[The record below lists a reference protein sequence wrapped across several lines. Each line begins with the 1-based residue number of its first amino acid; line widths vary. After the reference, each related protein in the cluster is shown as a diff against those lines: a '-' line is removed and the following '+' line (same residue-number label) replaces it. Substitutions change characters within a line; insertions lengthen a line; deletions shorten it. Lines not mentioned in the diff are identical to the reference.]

1 MMDLFRMEADTQT
14 AILSEALLE
23 LEQDPSRLDRVE
35 ELMRAAH
42 SLKGAARIVNLDPV
56 VELTH
61 KMEDRFVEVQE
72 GRLSLNGGDVDLFL
86 ECLDFLKEI
95 STWSD
100 SEATDKTTEAQSI
113 VNDLAKRLDLVG
125 KGEIAKTATASPSS
139 TEPDLASANE
149 TETPPNLAE
158 DQSLEAAPSDPPQP
172 KTPTK
177 SSETP
182 TSNQD
187 GFVRVTAKNLNRLM
201 ELAAESLVES
211 RQLSE
216 SAANLGA
223 LRSIH
228 HSLDGAL
235 TQLKSALSSMG
246 VDESTDFALSEV
258 RQHASIASQRISEH
272 IDRFEAYLRRNGRL
286 ADNLYQES
294 LSSRMRPFGEGLGAY
309 PRMIRD
315 ISKSL
320 GKKARLEIKG
330 KETKVD
336 RDVLEKLD
344 APLSHILRNAL
355 DHGLEKP
362 EERLSQ
368 GKPEIGSVTIEAR
381 HHAGSLRIT
390 IRDDGRGVG
399 IDRLRQ
405 KVISKKLTSQEVA
418 EGLTKD
424 ELLGFLFLPAFS
436 TTDQVTEISGRGVGL
451 DVVQS
456 LMQDLGGIVRI
467 ETEAGA
473 GTSFHLQLPITR
485 SVIRAL
491 LMEISGE
498 LYATP
503 ISRVERVCIIPESET
518 HSIENRKY
526 MTLDEQEVGLISAEQ
541 ILNIVSTRKSAENLS
556 VIVLDHK
563 SKLYG
568 LVVDRFCGEREL
580 VVRPLDSRLGKVPNI
595 NAAAVHEDG
604 TPILILDIDDLVHS
618 IDNRLSGDQWQSA
631 IAMTPTDANSSSK
644 RKSVLVVDDSI
655 SVRQLQKQIL
665 ESNGY
670 QVHLAVDGVE
680 GWNATRLGTYD
691 LIVSD
696 VDMPRMT
703 GLELVE
709 HIRNEPRFASL
720 PVIIVSYKDRE
731 EDRRRGLEVGANFYL
746 TKSSFQDD
754 TYLNAI
760 IDLIGEGQK

>member
-56 VELTH
+56 VDLTH

-72 GRLSLNGGDVDLFL
+72 GRLTLNGGDVDLFL

-100 SEATDKTTEAQSI
+100 SEASEKATEAQSSVDGI
-113 VNDLAKRLDLVG
+113 VKRLNLVG
-125 KGEIAKTATASPSS
+125 QGEAEPAPASPTL
-139 TEPDLASANE
+139 TEPGIASTNE
-149 TETPPNLAE
+149 NEPQPISTE
-158 DQSLEAAPSDPPQP
+158 DQSVEAAPSDQPPP

-177 SSETP
+177 GSESP
-182 TSNQD
+182 ASNQD

-211 RQLSE
+211 RQLSQT
-216 SAANLGA
+216 AANLGA
-223 LRSIH
+223 LRSTH

-235 TQLKSALSSMG
+235 TQLKDALNSIG
-246 VDESTDFALSEV
+246 GDESANFALSEV
-258 RQHASIASQRISEH
+258 RHHASIASQRISEH
-272 IDRFEAYLRRNGRL
+272 LDRFEAYLRRNGRL

-315 ISKSL
+315 ISKLL

-330 KETKVD
+330 KETQVD

-390 IRDDGRGVG
+390 IRDDGRGVD

-405 KVISKKLTSQEVA
+405 KVISKELTSQEVA
-418 EGLTKD
+418 DGLTED
-424 ELLGFLFLPAFS
+424 ELLEFLFLPAFS

-467 ETEAGA
+467 ETESGA
-473 GTSFHLQLPITR
+473 GTSFNLQLPITR

-498 LYATP
+498 LYAAP
-503 ISRVERVCIIPESET
+503 ISRVERVCIIPEHET
-518 HSIENRKY
+518 HSIESRKY
-526 MTLDEQEVGLISAEQ
+526 MTLDDKEVGLISAGQ
-541 ILNIVSTRKSAENLS
+541 ILDLGSTQEDTTNLS
-556 VIVLDHK
+556 IIVLNHK

-618 IDNRLSGDQWQSA
+618 INNRLSGDQWQSA
-631 IAMTPTDANSSSK
+631 VALTTSDANSSRK

-691 LIVSD
+691 LIISD

-709 HIRNEPRFASL
+709 HIRNEPRFANL

-746 TKSSFQDD
+746 TKGSFQDE
-754 TYLNAI
+754 TYINAI
-760 IDLIGEGQK
+760 IDLIGEGLT